1 MRELE
6 PAEENGDAGAKFD
19 LSFGWADV
27 PGGGWG
33 IDIESGIGGWPRI
46 DERIQQVVEALL
58 SDGDPSVLLPNET
71 EASLRC
77 DQMQI
82 SNDKIRPGTQ
92 LTAEEA
98 SRSHKLELLF
108 DKSMQHTHLTP
119 ASFAIPLLHGALTC
133 QGMQSSS

>member
-1 MRELE
+1 MEELE
-6 PAEENGDAGAKFD
+6 PAEGDSWASAKFD
-19 LSFGWADV
+19 LLFGWADA
-27 PGGGWG
+27 PHGGWE

-46 DERIQQVVEALL
+46 EERIQHVVEALL

-108 DKSMQHTHLTP
+108 DKSMQRTHLTP